1 VTLLAESAAL
11 LFPFEDYWAFYAGF
25 TGFVLVLLA
34 LDLGVFHRKA
44 HAVSMK
50 EATAWTAVWMSL
62 AVVFCGLLWL
72 YCNHR
77 FPDRL
82 EEIVAAGYH
91 GPREAANTV
100 ALQFLTG
107 YVVEQS
113 LSVDNMFVFVV
124 IFGFFRIPSSLQHR
138 VLFYGILGALAFR
151 AVFIALGAALI
162 QYQWVVVVFGAFLVF
177 TGIKIIFA
185 AEREADP
192 EKNPVLR
199 LLRRV
204 VPLTP
209 AMHGQRFFVKEEARG
224 PDGGAKALRW
234 VGTPLFVALCMIEV
248 SDIVFAV
255 DSVPAIFAVTR
266 EPFIVFTS
274 NVFAILGLRSLY
286 FLLAGAHDKFH
297 LLKYG
302 LGIVLVFV
310 GLKMTVSHWYHLNTF
325 VSLGVIMTMLVGAIV
340 FSIRK
345 ANQLG
350 VAPKDLHAAHNH
362 G

>member
-1 VTLLAESAAL
+1 MTALLAESL
-11 LFPFEDYWAFYAGF
+11 LFPFAEYWAFYAGF
-25 TGFVLVLLA
+25 TAFVFVLLA

-50 EATAWTAVWMSL
+50 EATAWTVVWMSL
-62 AVVFCGLLWL
+62 AVVFCGALWW
-72 YCNHR
+72 YCGYR

-82 EEIVAAGYH
+82 EAVTAAGYASAQ
-91 GPREAANTV
+91 EAANAV

-124 IFGFFRIPSSLQHR
+124 IFGFFAIPPSLQHR

-151 AVFIALGAALI
+151 AVFIAIGAALI
-162 QYQWVVVVFGAFLVF
+162 KFNVVVIVFGAFLIF

-185 AEREADP
+185 PEKEADP
-192 EKNPVLR
+192 EKNPVLK
-199 LLRRV
+199 LLRRWI
-204 VPLTP
+204 PLTP
-209 AMHGQRFFVKEEARG
+209 VLHGQRFLVREEAAAPG
-224 PDGGAKALRW
+224 GTGAKALRW

-255 DSVPAIFAVTR
+255 DSVPAIFAVTK

-286 FLLAGAHDKFH
+286 FLLAGAADKFH
-297 LLKYG
+297 MLKYG

-310 GLKMTVSHWYHLNTF
+310 GVKMTMPVSWYPASWDGHF
-325 VSLGVIMTMLVGAIV
+325 PMGWSLAFIVTMIAG
-340 FSIRK
+340 SM
-345 ANQLG
+345 
-350 VAPKDLHAAHNH
+350 VASVVWPKRHAAH
-362 G
+362 

>member
-1 VTLLAESAAL
+1 VTLLAESTAL

-124 IFGFFRIPSSLQHR
+124 IFGFFAIPPALQHR
-138 VLFYGILGALAFR
+138 VLFYGILGALLFR
-151 AVFIALGAALI
+151 AIFIAIGAALI
-162 QYQWVVVVFGAFLVF
+162 QYKVVVIVFGAFLVL

-185 AEREADP
+185 PEKEQDP
-192 EKNPVLR
+192 EKNPVLK
-199 LLRRV
+199 LLRRWI
-204 VPLTP
+204 PLTQKF
-209 AMHGQRFFVKEEARG
+209 HGQRFFVKEEAPDPRG
-224 PDGGAKALRW
+224 SGKVALRW
-234 VGTPLFVALCMIEV
+234 VGTPLFVALAMIEV

-297 LLKYG
+297 MLKYG

-310 GLKMTVSHWYHLNTF
+310 GIKMTMPEAWYPASWEGHFPIGWSLLFIVS
-325 VSLGVIMTMLVGAIV
+325 VIGGSMVLSVMY
-340 FSIRK
+340 
-345 ANQLG
+345 
-350 VAPKDLHAAHNH
+350 PKRHAAH
-362 G
+362 